1 MVRKAVA
8 CVSDSKYLKY
18 SIPFLKSLYTT
29 NPDLPVHLK
38 LVDCAPGDYQ
48 KCQQANSNVII
59 TPTDI
64 NKSRKPRYPAY
75 PKEYQSYKYTNKTEA
90 KEFYCRPGP
99 TNIMERIRL
108 YSDLSLYCIY
118 AKYVNARALQNI
130 YDKVLILDVDALVKK
145 DLTPLFDILD
155 NCDVASKQEEF
166 SVFEHLIFNEG
177 VTGLKTND
185 RTKQFLENIIEFY
198 REHGLVNH
206 NFQSDQLFFREEYYE
221 QNIGISFHNLPNKFK
236 DETFKD
242 DSFIWSGCGDRKKD
256 LPI

>member
-1 MVRKAVA
+1 MVMKAVA

-75 PKEYQSYKYTNKTEA
+75 PK
-90 KEFYCRPGP
+90 
-99 TNIMERIRL
+99 
-108 YSDLSLYCIY
+108 
-118 AKYVNARALQNI
+118 
-130 YDKVLILDVDALVKK
+130 
-145 DLTPLFDILD
+145 DILD